1 MKFTH
6 KSQSWV
12 GWLLLIFL
20 VPSVILNI
28 FLLST
33 RAQPSKNEVK
43 VIGVVDGDTLVL
55 EGKVRVRLR
64 HVDAPELKYCG
75 GSEAKKALERLVVGK
90 NVLLEEQ
97 IPDQYGR
104 SMALIYNGNTLVN
117 KELLKTG
124 WVRYH
129 HDKTTVTTKLKEES
143 DQVKKQKSGI
153 YGKCQ
158 SKENKSNPRCSIK
171 GNIDKGNN
179 AKRYYVPGC
188 AQYEF
193 TIVEKDVGEQWFCTE
208 KDAQS
213 EGFQKAATCF

>member
-1 MKFTH
+1 M
-6 KSQSWV
+6 
-12 GWLLLIFL
+12 
-20 VPSVILNI
+20 
-28 FLLST
+28 
-33 RAQPSKNEVK
+33 K

-129 HDKTTVTTKLKEES
+129 HDKTTVTSKLKEVS
-143 DQVKKQKSGI
+143 DLAKKQKSGI

-158 SKENKSNPRCSIK
+158 SKDNTQNPACNIK

-188 AQYEF
+188 TQYSF
-193 TIVEKDVGEQWFCTE
+193 TIVEKDVGEEWFCSE

-213 EGFQKAATCF
+213 KGFQKAATCF